1 MLLELTISNFA
12 IIEQTTIQFSEGL
25 NVMTGETGAGKS
37 ILLDA
42 LGAVLGAR
50 VSSDLVRTGTRVAR
64 VEAAFALTEEDRK
77 RVAPILDELGVEL
90 DDDSLIVTRE
100 IHSNGRSTARINGRM
115 STAGILSQVGSLLV
129 DIHGQSDHLAILR
142 SSEQRNLLDRF
153 AGVEDLLTEVSLAVR
168 AWHVARHNLDD
179 LSRNSRER
187 EQRIDLL
194 KFQVTEISEAAL
206 QRDEEQLLASE
217 RDVLRNADRL
227 RSDALE
233 ALASLVS
240 DDLTETPSATVLLR
254 NTVSLTEDI
263 ASLDS
268 GAASIAERANEVLVL
283 AEDLARELRDYGER
297 VESDE
302 ARLEL
307 VEDRIALLQDL
318 KRKYGS
324 TLSEI
329 LDYGESAQR
338 ELEQLTSGEY
348 DLVTLVERERALAR
362 QAGEIAGKL
371 SQRRMDAAKQ
381 LARAIEASISELNM
395 GRSSLKIDVRQRA
408 DDRGV
413 PVGSERLHI
422 DETGVNEVEFLIA
435 PNAGEALKPLSR
447 IASGGETA
455 RLMLATK
462 SILSDVDLTPT
473 LVFDEID
480 VGVGGRSGQ
489 VVGEKLWSISRAHQV
504 IVITHLPQIASFAES
519 HLRIEKHLDDERTVS
534 EVRQL
539 NDIERQLEIAAMI
552 DGLPPGEAARL
563 NARTMLERSRE
574 FISAAR

>member
-25 NVMTGETGAGKS
+25 NVLTGETGAGKS

-64 VEAAFALTEEDRK
+64 VEAAFALSDEDRK
-77 RVAPILDELGVEL
+77 RVAPMLDELGVEL

-153 AGVEDLLTEVSLAVR
+153 AGVEDFLIEVSLAVR
-168 AWHVARHNLDD
+168 AWHEARHKLDD

-254 NTVSLTEDI
+254 NAVSLTEDI

-348 DLVTLVERERALAR
+348 DLDTLVERERALAR

-371 SQRRMDAAKQ
+371 SQRRQDAAKQ

-422 DETGVNEVEFLIA
+422 DETGVDEVEFLIA

-489 VVGEKLWSISRAHQV
+489 VVGEKLWSISRDHQV

>member
-12 IIEQTTIQFSEGL
+12 IIERTTIQFSEGL
-25 NVMTGETGAGKS
+25 NVLTGETGAGKS

-50 VSSDLVRTGTRVAR
+50 VSSDLVRTGARTAR
-64 VEAAFALTEEDRK
+64 VEAAFALAPPDRA
-77 RVAPILDELGVEL
+77 RLAPLLDELGVDL
-90 DDDSLIVTRE
+90 DDDTIVVSRE
-100 IHSNGRSTARINGRM
+100 IHANGRSTARINGRM
-115 STAGILSQVGSLLV
+115 STAGVLSQAGTLLV

-142 SSEQRNLLDRF
+142 STEQRNLLDRY
-153 AGVEDLLTEVSLAVR
+153 AGVDDLLSSMSLAVHS
-168 AWHVARHNLDD
+168 WHEARRRLDD

-194 KFQVTEISEAAL
+194 RFQVKEITEAGLSE
-206 QRDEEQLLASE
+206 DEERLLGSE

-233 ALASLVS
+233 ALANLVA
-240 DDLTETPSATVLLR
+240 DDASEAPSAVVLLR
-254 NTVSLTEDI
+254 RAVTLADDI

-283 AEDLARELRDYGER
+283 AEDVARELRDYGER

-302 ARLEL
+302 GRLEL

-324 TLSEI
+324 TLAEI
-329 LDYGESAQR
+329 IEYGESAQT
-338 ELEQLTSGEY
+338 ELERLTSGAY
-348 DLVTLVERERALAR
+348 DLDALVEWERSLGE
-362 QAGEIAGKL
+362 QAGKVAAEL
-371 SQRRMDAAKQ
+371 SKRRQHAALE
-381 LARAIEASISELNM
+381 LARAIEASISELDM
-395 GRSSLKIDVRQRA
+395 GRSSLRIDVTQRE
-408 DDRGV
+408 DERGV
-413 PVGSERLHI
+413 PVDGQRLHV
-422 DETGVNEVEFLIA
+422 DEAGVDEVEFLIA
-435 PNAGEALKPLSR
+435 PSAGESLKPLSR

-462 SILSDVDLTPT
+462 SILSAVDVTPT

-489 VVGEKLWSISRAHQV
+489 IVGEKLWGLSRGHQV
-504 IVITHLPQIASFAES
+504 IAITHLPQIAAFAES
-519 HLRIEKHLDDERTVS
+519 HLRIEKHLDDDRTVS
-534 EVRQL
+534 EVRL
-539 NDIERQLEIAAMI
+539 LDDAERQLEIAAMI

-563 NARTMLERSRE
+563 NARTMLERSRV
-574 FISAAR
+574 FMSAAR

>member
-25 NVMTGETGAGKS
+25 NVLTGETGAGKS

-50 VSSDLVRTGTRVAR
+50 VSSDLVRTGTKVAR
-64 VEAAFALTEEDRK
+64 VEAAFALAQPDRD
-77 RVAPILDELGVEL
+77 RVAPLLEEMGVEL
-90 DDDSLIVTRE
+90 DEDALIVSRE
-100 IHSNGRSTARINGRM
+100 IHASGRSTARINGRM
-115 STAGILSQVGSLLV
+115 STAGVLSQVGSLLV

-142 SSEQRNLLDRF
+142 SAEQRNLLDRF
-153 AGVEDLLTEVSLAVR
+153 AGVEHLLSSMSAAVH
-168 AWHVARHNLDD
+168 AWHEARRALDD
-179 LSRNSRER
+179 VSRNSRDR

-194 KFQVTEISEAAL
+194 RFQVNEISEAAL
-206 QRDEEQLLASE
+206 REDEEQDLASE

-233 ALASLVS
+233 ALANLVS
-240 DDLTETPSATVLLR
+240 DDVTDAPSATVLLR
-254 NTVSLTEDI
+254 RAVTLAEDI

-283 AEDLARELRDYGER
+283 AEDLARELRDYGEH

-302 ARLEL
+302 GRLEA

-324 TLSEI
+324 TVGEI
-329 LDYGESAQR
+329 IDYGETAQR
-338 ELEQLTSGEY
+338 ELEQLTSGAY
-348 DLVTLVERERALAR
+348 DLDSLTERERALGE
-362 QAGEIAGKL
+362 QAGKVAAEL
-371 SQRRMDAAKQ
+371 SERRQDAAVK
-381 LARAIEASISELNM
+381 LAAAIEASISELNM
-395 GRSSLKIDVRQRA
+395 GRSTLKIDVRQRA
-408 DDRGV
+408 DERGV
-413 PVGSERLHI
+413 PVGDQRLRV
-422 DETGVNEVEFLIA
+422 DETGVDEVEFLIA
-435 PNAGEALKPLSR
+435 PNAGESLKPLSR

-462 SILSDVDLTPT
+462 SILSAVDLTPT

-489 VVGEKLWSISRAHQV
+489 VVGEKLWGIAREHQV

-519 HLRIEKHLDDERTVS
+519 HLRIEKHLDDDRTVS
-534 EVRQL
+534 EVRL
-539 NDIERQLEIAAMI
+539 LDDAERQLEIAAMI

-574 FISAAR
+574 FISGAR